1 MTMTTSAH
9 AAPRTLSENVRPAWP
24 ASTVVA
30 CLAVLTVLAVFPQMV
45 GAYYV
50 KIATLALIFA
60 YICASWNI
68 IGGYGGQM
76 SLGHAMFFGIG
87 SYSVALFSVYQIGPA
102 ILAVVAGAA
111 VALVLSAFIA
121 AICFRYGLRG
131 IYFAVGTLLVAE
143 IVRIAVVNTA
153 WLGRSEGFSMA
164 ASSSVW
170 DLRFGS
176 LTPIYYIALAL
187 VCAIV
192 IGTRHLERSR
202 LGLALITLREQEDSA
217 QALGVDINRAK
228 RRAFV
233 ISAVLTALGGSLYA
247 VLVRYVSP
255 SYDLALPLSLIM
267 VMGTVL
273 GGRGTVF
280 GPILGGILMQFI
292 QEGLNFAS
300 SIFGSTHIAVGS
312 QVIYGLI
319 LVVAILAFPFGI
331 VGTISQ
337 RFAAR
342 RAHRASETADAA
354 PARS

>member
-1 MTMTTSAH
+1 M
-9 AAPRTLSENVRPAWP
+9 
-24 ASTVVA
+24 
-30 CLAVLTVLAVFPQMV
+30 
-45 GAYYV
+45 
-50 KIATLALIFA
+50 
-60 YICASWNI
+60 
-68 IGGYGGQM
+68 
-76 SLGHAMFFGIG
+76 
-87 SYSVALFSVYQIGPA
+87 
-102 ILAVVAGAA
+102 
-111 VALVLSAFIA
+111 
-121 AICFRYGLRG
+121 
-131 IYFAVGTLLVAE
+131 
-143 IVRIAVVNTA
+143 
-153 WLGRSEGFSMA
+153 
-164 ASSSVW
+164 W

>member
-1 MTMTTSAH
+1 MTTSSQL
-9 AAPRTLSENVRPAWP
+9 AAASSRTGDVRPAWP

-30 CLAVLTVLAVFPQMV
+30 CLAVLAVLAVFPHLV

-87 SYSVALFSVYQIGPA
+87 SYSVALFSFYQIGPA
-102 ILAVVAGAA
+102 ILAVVAGVV
-111 VALVLSAFIA
+111 VALALSVFVA

-143 IVRIAVVNTA
+143 IVRIAVINTV
-153 WLGRSEGFSMA
+153 WLGRSEGFSIA
-164 ASSSVW
+164 ASDSVW

-176 LTPIYYIALAL
+176 LTPIYYIALAM
-187 VCAIV
+187 VGAIA
-192 IGTRHLERSR
+192 IGTRYLERSR
-202 LGLALITLREQEDSA
+202 LGFALITLREQEESA
-217 QALGVDINRAK
+217 QALGVDVNRAK
-228 RRAFV
+228 RHAFV
-233 ISAVLTALGGSLYA
+233 MSAVLTALGGSLYA

-255 SYDLALPLSLIM
+255 GYDFALPLSLIM

-273 GGRGTVF
+273 GGRGTVW
-280 GPILGGILMQFI
+280 GPILGGIFMEFI
-292 QEGLNFAS
+292 QEGLSFAA

-319 LVVAILAFPFGI
+319 LVVVILAFPFGI

-342 RAHRASETADAA
+342 RAHRVSETADAVS
-354 PARS
+354 ARS